1 MLSQI
6 MLLSAAVWS
15 QLLSLFHSLASS
27 INFTC
32 AEVLRRIWTSI
43 VALDIAPSP

>member
-1 MLSQI
+1 MVLLYRVITSSYMLSQI

-32 AEVLRRIWTSI
+32 AEVLRRI
-43 VALDIAPSP
+43 